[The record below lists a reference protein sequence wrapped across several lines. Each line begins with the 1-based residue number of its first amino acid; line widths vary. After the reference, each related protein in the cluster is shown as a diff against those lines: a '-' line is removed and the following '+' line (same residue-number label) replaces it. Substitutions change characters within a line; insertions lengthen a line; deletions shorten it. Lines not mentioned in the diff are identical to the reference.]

1 MKTKFKESTLA
12 YALLLATSPAWGAP
26 NKSGNSAPSSN
37 TDEGDKS
44 NSVTE
49 KKEPPKNPFAN
60 KTANGLPIVPKK
72 QNESDNFANKKR
84 IEIDSITIDPAYS
97 EQKVKAVTQCS
108 PVKVYLKAP
117 RRQPLLSLS
126 FNPNKKEVLRL
137 QFTMLD
143 IPVIEEKQLLLLLYS
158 RCLSNKPKIKTT
170 DSLHKL
176 RLDTKD
182 LEILGTYEIPPQKK
196 SGKLPATFDIDLD
209 TDKLKRQVEAGND
222 TFYFQGALIK
232 ESEFNSGKYD
242 NMLLSSLE
250 AIHTTLKFCPTDKQF
265 ASAIN
270 SDNTSC
276 ALLPSK
282 N

>member
-12 YALLLATSPAWGAP
+12 YALLLATTPAWAAP
-26 NKSGNSAPSSN
+26 NKTGGAVPSDTN
-37 TDEGDKS
+37 EDDKS
-44 NSVTE
+44 KSSTE
-49 KKEPPKNPFAN
+49 KKASATNPFAN
-60 KTANGLPIVPKK
+60 KSTNGLPAAIANKKADNSKK
-72 QNESDNFANKKR
+72 QKR
-84 IEIDSITIDPAYS
+84 IEIDEIRIDPAYS
-97 EQKVKAVTQCS
+97 EKKTKGVRKCEQS
-108 PVKVYLKAP
+108 KVYLKAP
-117 RRQPLLSLS
+117 RRHPLLSLS
-126 FNPNKKEVLRL
+126 FNPHKKEAVRL

-143 IPVIEEKQLLLLLYS
+143 IPTTQDKQLLLLLYS
-158 RCLSNKPKIKTT
+158 RCLSKTAKIKTT

-182 LEILGTYEIPPQKK
+182 IEILGTYEIPAQKK
-196 SGKLPATFDIDLD
+196 SGKLPAIFDIDLE

-232 ESEFNSGKYD
+232 ESDFNSGNYEG
-242 NMLLSSLE
+242 MLLSSLE

-265 ASAIN
+265 ASDIN
-270 SDNTSC
+270 SNNTSC

>member
-12 YALLLATSPAWGAP
+12 YALLLATSPAWAAP
-26 NKSGNSAPSSN
+26 NKSGNSTPSSN

-44 NSVTE
+44 KPAAE

-72 QNESDNFANKKR
+72 EDDSNPKKR
-84 IEIDSITIDPAYS
+84 IEIDSISIDPAYS
-97 EQKVKAVTQCS
+97 EQKTKAVIKCS
-108 PVKVYLKAP
+108 PPKVYLKAP

-126 FNPNKKEVLRL
+126 FNPNKKDVVRL

-196 SGKLPATFDIDLD
+196 PGKLPATFDIDLD

-242 NMLLSSLE
+242 KMLLSSLE

-265 ASAIN
+265 KSAMN